1 MQIIH
6 RLHRFSQRDKL
17 GGGVNKSAQSASSAD
32 QKKALSP
39 SPAWFFYLRGFVPL
53 CEKI

>member
-32 QKKALSP
+32 QKNA
-39 SPAWFFYLRGFVPL
+39 AWREA
-53 CEKI
+53 EKRKLETVAMGGQ